1 MIVDE
6 KRSAILLGNYND
18 NLMPINNE
26 VIPNYNLGSSQVI
39 EPEIISA
46 EISTPPVKNYIVK
59 SPDEIPPL
67 LQGSPND
74 EVSENSPKP
83 YSESSETTDETKTY
97 VGGGTTPDSN
107 IVIKKPTSKYFLYG
121 IVGVVGALIIYKIFF
136 NKKQT

>member
-1 MIVDE
+1 MRVDE

-59 SPDEIPPL
+59 SPDEIQPV
-67 LQGSPND
+67 LQDSPNN
-74 EVSENSPKP
+74 EVIENQPK
-83 YSESSETTDETKTY
+83 SDSDSSATTDETKTY